1 MMARPCANAIATIPG
16 MPTPSP
22 TTAAAPAPMNTNA
35 KVPMNSARSLG
46 AIRLDIVLSGDE
58 INRGRDQARAKQQY
72 VVGAPPDATG
82 SAAGPRSERAYSA
95 AIVCGL

>member
-16 MPTPSP
+16 MPTASP

-58 INRGRDQARAKQQY
+58 INRWRDKARAKQQY
-72 VVGAPPDATG
+72 VGLRGQPTAWEAPPAGEADGPTPRRR
-82 SAAGPRSERAYSA
+82 SA
-95 AIVCGL
+95 